1 MYLDIASKSILQEI
15 NDCAYEKK
23 KIKLNSKYQNK
34 KKKLMQKS
42 SINVTWFPR
51 KLINSPTKV
60 YFEKDEKCDSE
71 M

>member
-1 MYLDIASKSILQEI
+1 MIVHM
-15 NDCAYEKK
+15 KK

-60 YFEKDEKCDSE
+60 YFEKDEKYDSE

>member
-1 MYLDIASKSILQEI
+1 MIVHM
-15 NDCAYEKK
+15 KK
-23 KIKLNSKYQNK
+23 KNQIKLEISEQK
-34 KKKLMQKS
+34 KKKLMKKS

-60 YFEKDEKCDSE
+60 YFEKGEKCDSE

>member
-1 MYLDIASKSILQEI
+1 
-15 NDCAYEKK
+15 
-23 KIKLNSKYQNK
+23 
-34 KKKLMQKS
+34 MQKN

-51 KLINSPTKV
+51 KLNSPTKI